1 MVKDERTSREPV
13 SGTGEIEASDAS
25 LNTVV
30 DLDGGETYA
39 LDTVRLQYLDA
50 GTTETTVEIYDLSSD
65 ADLADATDV
74 VDTLVING
82 GETVDD
88 VDTVWTDF
96 ENGVT
101 VLTDG
106 DNDASLYVTTGGYIV
121 TR

>member
-74 VDTLVING
+74 VDTLVISG